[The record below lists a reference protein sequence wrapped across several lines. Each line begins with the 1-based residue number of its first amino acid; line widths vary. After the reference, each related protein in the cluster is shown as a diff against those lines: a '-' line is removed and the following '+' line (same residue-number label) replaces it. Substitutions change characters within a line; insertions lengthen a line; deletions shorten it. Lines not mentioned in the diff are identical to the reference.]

1 MYVRWQR
8 RDERR
13 RTTIRFV
20 YMVPTADE
28 YAVLVESV
36 RVNGE
41 PRQRHVAYLGSYDDD
56 PRDFIPLHWRNGP
69 DLHYRVW
76 WWHRMTT
83 KLDALGNV
91 IPADQR
97 PRIEAALAKKVP
109 KVSAA
114 EITAFDQ
121 VYQEKFR
128 AEQGECRGCY
138 LSWPEGTEGVP
149 PRPEFE
155 CDGFARVLAAARGEV

>member
-41 PRQRHVAYLGSYDDD
+41 PRQRHVAYLGS
-56 PRDFIPLHWRNGP
+56 
-69 DLHYRVW
+69 
-76 WWHRMTT
+76 TT
-83 KLDALGNV
+83 TIRATLSRCTGAM
-91 IPADQR
+91 AR
-97 PRIEAALAKKVP
+97 TSTT
-109 KVSAA
+109 VSGGGIA
-114 EITAFDQ
+114 
-121 VYQEKFR
+121 
-128 AEQGECRGCY
+128 
-138 LSWPEGTEGVP
+138 
-149 PRPEFE
+149 
-155 CDGFARVLAAARGEV
+155 